1 MDDSFPQDRKVPM
14 PDSITIQT
22 DDSLPPVPDLQ
33 GNQKELETLAHKP
46 SPFFF
51 GLGTL
56 GITVMGET
64 FGAFAYFYYIDFLGL
79 ALGLAAMARTIYA
92 IWDAVNDPLFSYLSD
107 STRTRWGRR
116 RPWLLISVPFCALS
130 FVAIFLVPA
139 SLRGQNSLFW
149 YLLAAILLYETL
161 LTIAGLNYN
170 VLFPELFR
178 TLPDRV
184 RAGAFNRAGLILGL
198 FIGLALTPLV
208 YEQLGFQ
215 KMALLYAALA
225 GSMLFIAALR
235 HKEDPSY
242 QNPVT
247 LGLWPVFREVLKGR
261 AFWLYAMTLAIF
273 AFAVNLF
280 PFAIPF
286 YSKYSL
292 GAEAGTTVLIFA
304 ASLAAALGSVPVWVK
319 LYRRWGTASVFLR
332 SMGVILIASIAL
344 GLAPG
349 SVTAILAA
357 CLYGIG
363 WGGCQVCFD
372 VIRAGLVDRHYHLT
386 GQRSEAVYFSL
397 LGFGIHL
404 SGVLQGA
411 AMLAVGMLFGYV
423 SGEQPGPQPDITFRF
438 LIGVVPV
445 ISLVLSMYFARQFF
459 NLTTHDP
466 VSKPILRSD

>member
-1 MDDSFPQDRKVPM
+1 MS
-14 PDSITIQT
+14 DSITIQP

-33 GNQKELETLAHKP
+33 GNQENLEALARKP
-46 SPFFF
+46 SPLFF

-79 ALGLAAMARTIYA
+79 ALSLAALARTIYA
-92 IWDAVNDPLFSYLSD
+92 VWDAVNDPLFSYLSD

-130 FVAIFLVPA
+130 FVLIFLVPV
-139 SLRGQNSLFW
+139 SLRGQNLLFW
-149 YLLAAILLYETL
+149 YLLAAILLYETF
-161 LTIAGLNYN
+161 LTVAGLNYN

-178 TLPDRV
+178 ALQDRV
-184 RAGAFNRAGLILGL
+184 RAGAFNRGGLIIGL
-198 FIGLALTPLV
+198 FVGLALTPLV
-208 YEQLGFQ
+208 YRQLGFQ

-225 GSMLFIAALR
+225 SSMLLIATLR
-235 HKEDPSY
+235 HREDPGY
-242 QNPVT
+242 QNPVI
-247 LGLWPVFREVLKGR
+247 LGLWPIFREILKGR
-261 AFWLYAMTLAIF
+261 AFWLYALTLTIF

-286 YSKYSL
+286 YSKYTL
-292 GAEAGTTVLIFA
+292 GAEEGTTVLIFG
-304 ASLAAALGSVPVWVK
+304 ASLAAALGSVPVWVR
-319 LYRRWGTASVFLR
+319 LYRRWGTATIFLR
-332 SMGVILIASIAL
+332 SMGVIVIASICL
-344 GLAPG
+344 GLAPEP
-349 SVTAILAA
+349 VTAILAT
-357 CLYGIG
+357 CIYGIG

-372 VIRAGLVDRHYHLT
+372 VIRADLVDRHYNLT

-411 AMLAVGMLFGYV
+411 AMFAVGMLFGYI
-423 SGEQPGPQPDITFRF
+423 SGEHPGPQPDLAFRF

-445 ISLVLSMYFARQFF
+445 IGLLLSMYFARQFF
-459 NLTTHDP
+459 NQITPDP
-466 VSKPILRSD
+466 ASKPMQRS

>member
-1 MDDSFPQDRKVPM
+1 M
-14 PDSITIQT
+14 PDSIIIQT
-22 DDSLPPVPDLQ
+22 DDSLPPVHDLQ
-33 GNQKELETLAHKP
+33 GDREDLETLARKP

-56 GITVMGET
+56 GISVVGET

-79 ALGLAAMARTIYA
+79 TLALAALARTIYA
-92 IWDAVNDPLFSYLSD
+92 VWDALNDPLFSYLSD

-116 RPWLLISVPFCALS
+116 RPWLLLSVPFLALS
-130 FVAIFLVPA
+130 FVLIFLVPV
-139 SLRGQNSLFW
+139 SLRGQNLLFW
-149 YLLAAILLYETL
+149 YLIAVTLLYETF
-161 LTIAGLNYN
+161 LTITGVNYN

-198 FIGLALTPLV
+198 VLGLALTPLV

-225 GSMLFIAALR
+225 GSMLFIATLR
-235 HKEDPSY
+235 HREDPGY
-242 QNPVT
+242 QNPVL
-247 LGLWPVFREVLKGR
+247 LGLGPIFREILKGR
-261 AFWLYAMTLAIF
+261 AFWLYVLTLMIF

-286 YSKYSL
+286 YSKYAL
-292 GAEAGTTVLIFA
+292 GAEAGTIVLIFA

-319 LYRRWGTASVFLR
+319 LYHRWGTGTVFLR
-332 SMGVILIASIAL
+332 SMGVIVIASIGL

-357 CLYGIG
+357 CIYGVG

-411 AMLAVGMLFGYV
+411 AMFAVGMLFGYI
-423 SGEQPGPQPDITFRF
+423 SGEHPGPQPDLAFRF

-445 ISLVLSMYFARQFF
+445 ISLLLSMYFARQFF
-459 NLTTHDP
+459 TEINPDP
-466 VSKPILRSD
+466 